1 MSTNESAKEQAM
13 ELAEDARNV
22 DYEHPSFT
30 AELFKG
36 NFRWDLIHPFPQQ
49 DEADRKAGDEF
60 MEKLRHVLETY
71 VDPIEID
78 RSGEYP
84 QEALD
89 KLAEIGAFGM
99 KIAKEYGG
107 LGFSQMNY
115 SRALSIMGSYCQST
129 VTWVSAHQ
137 SIGVP
142 QPLKLFGTPEQK
154 QKYLPRMAAGDVSAF
169 ALTEPNVGSDP
180 AKMEATAELSED
192 GEHYILNGT
201 KLWCT
206 NGPSA
211 KLLVVM
217 AKTPP
222 KIVNGKERT
231 QISAFVVET
240 EWEGVEV
247 EFVCDFMG
255 LRGISNGQL
264 AFKNVKVPKDNIIGK
279 EGMGLRIAL
288 STLNVGRLGIPAAS
302 GGAAKLGVKSV
313 AKWARDRVQWGQ
325 SVGKHQS
332 ISKKISNMATDTF
345 AMESVVWLASGMTDL
360 PNFDIRLE
368 AAIAKYFC
376 TETAWKICDDYV
388 QVRGGRGYETAHSLW
403 RRGDTPIPIERG
415 MRDARI
421 GRIFEGSSEVMHLI
435 LAREAMDTHFKLV
448 MPLLMPKPGSKDSK
462 VGLILNAAKFYAGWY
477 PGLYFPKGGD
487 YKVQHLNNSCRDH
500 LSYIE
505 RNCRKMARTIFHTMG
520 KYQQKLEYEQVLLN
534 NFVDIGTDIF
544 VMAATLAYAESWM
557 EKNGGKDDTPL
568 LLADVWCRDARE
580 RIEQNFRRIRKN
592 HNALYGKVANAVMDE
607 KLDWLYTD
615 IMEDLPPKYRTPPEN
630 VKVSIGSEVHEEAG
644 EPVAK

>member
-1 MSTNESAKEQAM
+1 MSTNEAAKEQAM
-13 ELAEDARNV
+13 ELAEDAR
-22 DYEHPSFT
+22 DIAYEHPSFT

-36 NFRWDLIHPFPQQ
+36 NFRWDLIHPFPKQ
-49 DEADRKAGDEF
+49 DEADRKEGDEF

-78 RSGEYP
+78 RTGEYP

-115 SRALSIMGSYCQST
+115 SRALSIMGCYCQST
-129 VTWVSAHQ
+129 ITWVSAHQ

-142 QPLKLFGTPEQK
+142 QPLKLFGTKEQK
-154 QKYLPRMAAGDVSAF
+154 EKYLPRMAKGDVSAF

-180 AKMEATAELSED
+180 AKMEATAEPTED
-192 GEHYILNGT
+192 GEAYILNGT

-240 EWEGVEV
+240 EWEGVET
-247 EFVCDFMG
+247 EFVCEFMG

-264 AFKNVKVPKDNIIGK
+264 SFKNVRVPKENLIGK

-313 AKWARDRVQWGQ
+313 AKWSRDRVQWGQ
-325 SVGKHQS
+325 SIGKHQS
-332 ISKKISNMATDTF
+332 ISKKLSNMATDTF

-435 LAREAMDTHFKLV
+435 LAREMMDTHFKV
-448 MPLLMPKPGSKDSK
+448 MMPLLMPKPGQKESKT
-462 VGLILNAAKFYAGWY
+462 GLILNALKFYAGWY
-477 PGLYFPKGGD
+477 PGLFFPKGGD

-500 LSYIE
+500 LSYVE
-505 RNCRKMARTIFHTMG
+505 RNCRKMARTIFHTMA

-534 NFVDIGTDIF
+534 NFVDIGTDLF
-544 VMAATLAYAESWM
+544 VMSSCLAYAEHWM
-557 EKNGGKDDTPL
+557 NENGGKDETPL

-580 RIEQNFRRIRKN
+580 RIEQNFRRIRSSHN
-592 HNALYGKVANAVMDE
+592 HLYRKVADAVMDE

-615 IMEDLPPKYRTPPEN
+615 IMEGLPPKYRTPPED
-630 VKVSIGSEVHEEAG
+630 VKVSVGSEQPEEAG

>member
-1 MSTNESAKEQAM
+1 M
-13 ELAEDARNV
+13 
-22 DYEHPSFT
+22 
-30 AELFKG
+30 
-36 NFRWDLIHPFPQQ
+36 
-49 DEADRKAGDEF
+49 DRFDDFIGIGSEEGEEF
-60 MEKLRHVLETY
+60 MQKLKHVLETY

-78 RSGEYP
+78 REGKYP

-99 KIAKEYGG
+99 KISKDYGG

-154 QKYLPRMAAGDVSAF
+154 QKYLPRMAKGDVSAF

-180 AKMEATAELSED
+180 AKMEAYAELSED

-264 AFKNVKVPKDNIIGK
+264 AFKNVKVPKENLIGK

-332 ISKKISNMATDTF
+332 ISKKISNMASDTF

-435 LAREAMDTHFKLV
+435 LAREMMDTHFSLM
-448 MPLLMPKPGSKDSK
+448 MPLMMPKPGQKESKI
-462 VGLILNAAKFYAGWY
+462 GLITNALKFYAGWY

-505 RNCRKMARTIFHTMG
+505 RNCRKMARTVFHTMG
-520 KYQQKLEYEQVLLN
+520 KYQQKLEYEQILLN
-534 NFVDIGTDIF
+534 NFVDIGTDLF
-544 VMAATLAYAESWM
+544 VMSATLAYAESWM
-557 EKNGGKDDTPL
+557 ERNGGKDETPL

-580 RIEQNFRRIRKN
+580 RIEQNYRRIRKN
-592 HNALYGKVANAVMDE
+592 HNTLYSKVANAVMDE

-630 VKVSIGSEVHEEAG
+630 VKVSVGSEQPVEVG